1 MYADSYGM
9 DEDEIV
15 FMSAGCR
22 CCSESYRIELDT
34 PGNESDAIA
43 DGVRHWHWPDVPT
56 WVKEEA
62 TLNGDDI
69 SDVTL
74 IPTGHALSIDDIN
87 RGEYCTVIVRPVP
100 KGLLIFGHH
109 A

>member
-1 MYADSYGM
+1 M
-9 DEDEIV
+9 
-15 FMSAGCR
+15 
-22 CCSESYRIELDT
+22 
-34 PGNESDAIA
+34 
-43 DGVRHWHWPDVPT
+43 PT
-56 WVKEEA
+56 WVREKA
-62 TLNGDDI
+62 TLNGDDISDDI

-87 RGEYCTVIVRPVP
+87 WGEYCTVMVRPVP